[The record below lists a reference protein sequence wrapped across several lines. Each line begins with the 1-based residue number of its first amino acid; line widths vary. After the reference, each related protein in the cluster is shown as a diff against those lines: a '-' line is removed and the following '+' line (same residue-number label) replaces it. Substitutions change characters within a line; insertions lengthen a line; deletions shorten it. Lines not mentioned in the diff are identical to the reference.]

1 MPALLPSPQI
11 GVGILVVRD
20 NHVLLGRRIGTH
32 GSGTWA
38 APGGKLEFGESIEQC
53 ARRELLEETGLE
65 IGKIEIGPYT
75 NDVFADE
82 QKHFVTLLVIARNTI
97 GAPTNQEPDKCEGWL
112 WFRWNELPAPM
123 FKPLENL
130 VKAGYKP
137 GDA

>member
-1 MPALLPSPQI
+1 
-11 GVGILVVRD
+11 VVRD
-20 NHVLLGRRIGTH
+20 NHVLLGRRIGAH

-65 IGKIEIGPYT
+65 IGPIEVGPYT
-75 NDVFADE
+75 NDVFVIE
-82 QKHFVTLLVIARNTI
+82 QKHFVTLLVVARSTI
-97 GAPTNQEPDKCEGWL
+97 GSPTNREPNKCEGWH
-112 WFRWNELPAPM
+112 WFRWTELPKPM

-137 GDA
+137 CDA